1 MITNEVY
8 DNMIRCILFKKN
20 YLNRNNKYIFV
31 KSVEYAIKKETLFNY
46 YTIKNTKL
54 PKRLLNKVY
63 EVLELH

>member
-8 DNMIRCILFKKN
+8 NKMIRCILFKKN
-20 YLNRNNKYIFV
+20 YLNRNNKYIFF
-31 KSVEYAIKKETLFNY
+31 KSVKYAIKKETLFNY

>member
-54 PKRLLNKVY
+54 PKRLLNEVY